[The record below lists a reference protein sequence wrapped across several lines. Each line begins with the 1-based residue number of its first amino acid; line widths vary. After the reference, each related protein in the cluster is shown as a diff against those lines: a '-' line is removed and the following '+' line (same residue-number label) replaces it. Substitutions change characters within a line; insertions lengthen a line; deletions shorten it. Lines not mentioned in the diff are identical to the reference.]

1 MHNCPEALEPF
12 DGICGFSKHS
22 PSYTNKTLF
31 RFPLRSRDSKLSSA
45 VYNIDKLHS
54 LLDTLKDE
62 AQYLLV
68 FLRSVCSIEICKI
81 TESNDTLSLFK
92 VSVSQRDY
100 QARLSQQRRLVEQ
113 VEATFI
119 GQSQYSV
126 RKVIKDMSHFNIEKV
141 DGSISSAHEWLV
153 VNQVG
158 SDSDE
163 VMNLAGKQHILPWV
177 GTAVDLKCSFSNGRI
192 FCVLP
197 LPVEDQAPFSVHING
212 TFAISSNRRS
222 LKWEAQERKGDEE
235 GTWNKLLVEK
245 CLPSCYVKLVIELME
260 LHSDPSAVY
269 NCWPDIGSVSGTP
282 WQGLLASFYQSLFSN
297 SKVVHTPLFGGRW
310 IGVKDAVFITAD
322 VLQAVRDA
330 ITKCN
335 VNIVEVND
343 SCNQA
348 LKQYCSISLTTLQ
361 PALVRSYLKR
371 NHQSYSYASRE
382 NKFEILKYCLKD
394 NLYHDVVGLHLLPLA
409 NGSFQQFQSKSRYVE
424 DTFVCSSY
432 FPCNL
437 LPGLENKLVNVY
449 NEDDPVHSLL
459 CSIANS
465 SHTQLIMLNAPQV
478 ANLLSQCS
486 TSSWSREQ
494 MSRFWQWLK
503 NQQLS
508 YFQNKQLVPIKSYL
522 NNVSSIIP
530 LARQGRAIYISQYS
544 SLPSRDLLTGLEKCG
559 IQFADAQEFSYL
571 SHSQLPEYLYQFEHN
586 QVLDA
591 LKSLSVANA
600 SLSSTEAIALQDFFS
615 RSYLNSSRIATITMI
630 PLFKVLQY
638 DGSSRWSINSIRTSH
653 VSGNKAIAMNGSY
666 GFRTDLLPS
675 SPFVIDASG
684 NISSLL
690 RNLTNFVVLMTE
702 TDYLLTIAF
711 QKIYNRQFTS
721 SSVVPFM
728 ISVLENFYSPQY
740 RQVSQQLISTMRNL
754 PFVEVMNDSAT
765 LNAPQNLFD
774 IENAALIELYLGEWH
789 RFPAPSFK
797 PYLPILRLCGL
808 KSAITADDI
817 YRVIVSIRG
826 GSYFQNSYNADDIRY
841 TRIVHVMKHLKNNPD
856 LFIISIEYRKTLLDT
871 LCNQAAQY
879 CWLPLASNPPSDYPS
894 CLAWKG
900 SQYSGTTLVSASIS
914 PLVVLMEDLS
924 SSVLPLIVGS
934 EAIFVQNVPN
944 QLAQGLGSHPSIMV
958 PAVISHFNQ
967 VVSKA
972 DRIPNKVLQK
982 VSLQTYTYLLQNIGY
997 CNAQLFSYKWIWL
1010 ESLSRFVESSHVAVS
1025 ANPSFRSNLEPF
1037 IFVLPSSL
1045 QGFSE
1050 LFMRCSVPVTV
1061 TAGQI
1066 LSVLQSIKDN
1076 SSGTQI
1082 SDDVAWSIV
1091 RSIIEWIAENA
1102 DRIGDHNILVPFD
1115 SEVSYPQLLPIEE
1128 VSYTDN
1134 EILCDIANDS
1144 DEEYHLI
1151 HPKVSHLASVLE
1163 LTPLS
1168 DQLDITQDV
1177 FDDAGQHEPLT
1188 TRLSNI
1194 LREYKDGLTIIKEM
1208 IQNADDA
1215 GATEVNILYDNRTHS
1230 TQKLLFKGMAESHG
1244 PALIVHNNS
1253 TFTDED
1259 FENIT
1264 KLAGATKAN
1273 QPLKIGKFG
1282 VGFCSVYHITD
1293 VPSFVSGGWLYIF
1306 DPTLKYLKGVVRNES
1321 RPGKKVK
1328 YKSKFLARSQ
1338 QLTPYEDLFGFTGS
1352 SDYNGTMFRLP
1363 FRTSASQIS
1372 STCYNGYLVQQMK
1385 DDLVMNGSKLLLFLQ
1400 HVKRITFSSIQ
1411 GGSPVTEVS
1420 INCNTENGIKT
1431 CVTES
1436 PESLTTEYWLVSSA
1450 DGTLRT
1456 QDGCH
1461 KLVKASV
1468 ACELVKEDSFY
1479 KCKAVD
1485 GSVFCFLPLSVPN
1498 TGLPVHIS
1506 ANFAVMSNRSG
1517 IWTGAAS
1524 GKPSDSR
1531 EHWNHQLMTTKI
1543 PEAYCSLLK
1552 RLQNMYASGDLVS
1565 YDFYALWPLTNRLK
1579 MKYPWESMILALYKL
1594 ISVEKLFYSLSTRQ
1608 WLTLAKS
1615 QFLPSLFQSND
1626 PSFDKAAIILKLP
1639 VVSLPPSHMDQLK
1652 DTLHLKTLI
1661 TEVEFTQSFLTNLES
1676 FENDICIRNDIL
1688 YIMLSAIGADPT
1700 HYTSVTNQLQNV
1712 ACIPTSFPCE
1722 GQELKLASS
1731 LVDPIEF
1738 QDMFNPEDGMF
1749 PFNYFYESPLVRE
1762 AMIKQLGL
1770 KTTDISWDA
1779 IISSARTVKNLFDV
1793 DKTKALKRVSCII
1806 KSIAETTNAI
1816 FPVETLKC
1824 IPFLPVLPKPQ
1835 TYILP
1840 WKGDGCTVLPPSEV
1854 LAMANEVCKAG
1865 LVTGSV
1871 KAIVNTKYMDKGGCG
1886 FIPYH
1891 VKQLLGISTL
1901 PILDDVL
1908 IHFQH
1913 LVDLMSDDSSQK
1925 FLQNEDIRMH
1935 IEAIC
1940 RNVYE
1945 FFENNLKNATPSI
1958 LSNAEMTS
1966 QLTATEEKLKFYCDK
1981 PFIWTGRDFV
1991 TASNVAKNW
2000 KTEGPY
2006 LFTIPEILSMR
2017 RRLQKVL
2024 CINDNFDINKLLD
2037 TLGHMY
2043 QEFKDE
2049 PIPSDYHEFVD
2060 VLVLELNTAKGDCQ
2074 GREQTILV
2082 DTDYVLR
2089 PSTEISYND
2098 ADWLQI
2104 KEDEYHFVHDRM
2116 TSKTV
2121 DLFGVKRI
2129 RSSFLDTF
2137 ANKSAFEG
2145 TEFGQRE
2152 ELTQRIKN
2160 ILRDYPLTE
2169 SFLKE
2174 LLQNADDAKASRMC
2188 VILDKRNHETTTTLS
2203 KEWSDDLQ
2211 GPAIL
2216 VWNDKDFDDKD
2227 LVGIQKLGLGSK
2239 QDDDESIGQ
2248 FGIGFN
2254 VVYHVTDCPSF
2265 ITRDSSVLCVFDP
2278 HCRYVPGA
2286 DIIHPG
2292 RQFDNLNNGFWDK
2305 MSDLRSCY
2313 LQDPLPNQPEY
2324 LKTGTL
2330 FRYPLRWKKELV
2342 YKSDILEKKDLDLV
2356 HSAYKMEE
2364 LLNKWVIRIE
2374 EALLFLNHIT
2384 QFEYYVIQSR
2394 TAVCSSSKIGFE
2406 LKTRYTVTMN
2416 ETALQSRSDYQSHLS
2431 QQSRMQNS
2439 EKTCVPKV
2447 FLYNLTLRSED
2458 ARFISLAGDR
2468 KYSEK
2473 EWIIQQ
2479 GIGDMLKP
2487 NQMWKFI
2494 GQVLP
2499 KHGLAVPLKPDKSF
2513 SGKIFCFLPLPISSK
2528 LPLHINGQFVLSSN
2542 RRALWRGGED
2552 EYTDKMKWNDQLV
2565 EAISSSYVH
2574 FLTKFRHYIVQNV
2587 GYKDKTEF
2595 YKAVNA
2601 YYDLF
2606 PYWISPKLSAT
2617 TSSVLPT
2624 AGQLTTSTR
2633 MSSSPLALSTPQSV
2647 TATVKAGRSLDDQ
2660 WLNLA
2665 KQVFSKLWNVNA
2677 EVLVSEAYE
2686 GDIVS
2691 PVWHV
2696 LHNDEDPF
2704 FQAYFLPGPGSK
2716 EVLPIL
2722 RRLGMTLTCASKVLH
2737 KHCKEFGSLIA
2748 KPEQTFEFYYKY
2760 HQRIVSYP
2768 EIVKSTPFKSEQGF
2782 SIFLKYIMKRPDGS
2796 LNFEFFKLPYNL
2808 PLLLT
2813 ADTFIRIFNEDQK
2826 VLCSNHS
2833 KLFPNSS
2840 SAFLHPAM
2848 LALQMSPSYFL
2859 QEEEV
2864 TLSFVNG
2871 ILNENLPFELSQSEV
2886 PDSVIERS
2894 HLQSLWTCISDDD
2907 EESFFQHRKSII
2919 GCWAI
2924 LPSTSHFLYQ
2934 LTSSVIPIRCPPS
2947 NIDNELEVTELLRD
2961 SLSIPFLDQ
2970 TIHKDIFKYCPQLS
2984 DYDRVF
2990 KVIYNR
2996 DYEKNVFEMAKLS
3009 ESDIDILLAYFSRTS
3024 FRHNQSIVNQIKSFP
3039 IFKTVNGV
3047 FTSLMGKSVYLWPRH
3062 GFCMAGYEKW
3072 ALLENVVFLEFW
3084 GSWRKLCGNEFTV
3097 LGEVPDEKKIYCKLI
3112 FPHFGELT
3120 EEERKQHLEYIK
3132 DNLFDGAFHQA
3143 ESHYRYE
3150 VQELANN
3157 FIHDLKNLKCLPHN
3171 DTLLNISSFCDHT
3184 VDVFTTFHEHFYF
3197 LSDDYC
3203 DEKWLDFFRKLGL
3216 QVEIDFDT
3224 FVRLA
3229 EQVSRGDHSNIE
3241 KASDVLFCYIF
3252 SDNAEAWHDNRYK
3265 MSTIGDIRFVKAA
3278 KLKPF
3283 TWIKA
3288 PCSPPHWF
3296 QSQNIGL
3303 TKVNEAICY
3312 KHAKLI
3318 WTVKP
3323 VINLPACLSSSEIIE
3338 ALDIF
3343 KKLGIAEPDPED
3355 VYQNMINISKTNLS
3369 NPSLFSTYDHVLR
3382 PDSDIDIWDV
3392 IFSNIQYMENQTEI
3406 LKKLHDVPCI
3416 PVMANEIDEN
3426 KPVLVRPSQVLVSL
3440 TVKDFSPYLHAIPVK
3455 LWGVMESLKI
3465 MGVSTELEA
3474 RHINYMLRLMNEFH
3488 RDLIDNPND
3497 IIKIQKA
3504 IYKLS
3509 ELLSLVKKSEVKSQ
3523 LESLHLPTQVSE
3535 IEFKLVP
3542 AKQLVFK
3549 DSSKF
3554 ELKNIIFS
3562 NSLYRLF
3569 KIPSYCDNLKKLKEK
3584 DFCLQLPREARPQGF
3599 SLCCHETILSNNT
3612 VNESPLI
3619 THFAKFRRLFPCI
3632 SQNILCLI
3640 RQELP
3645 FYVSNEESTEFVRK
3659 LKEILTNMTVTGIN
3673 DLRVKV
3679 MLDGDTECIGVM
3691 KVDYSFQKMD
3701 ETYTLF
3707 VDSEA
3712 SSGKTLWEAMAQT
3725 LCIEISCAL
3734 ELDLIK
3740 FFKCRG
3746 VLSDILAVQAIA
3758 DMQQLMI
3765 VQEMEYEEKIEDDY
3779 VPKIGVTLPQL
3790 LVDKLSQDINHIFR
3804 PQELVGYE
3812 VALNH
3817 YIWAMILY
3825 SVSDDTGSEG
3835 TRLKRY
3841 VIAWSKSESE
3851 GPISVSS
3858 VYLHKFVTRDTVEES
3873 TETALV
3879 PSEGTSELQQMRD
3892 SRELKEIKRKIAN
3905 ELRIIWKSD
3914 LTDDER
3920 KKAVRRMFLKYHPDK
3935 AASNKHLYEEAF
3947 KYLLRQLDRL
3957 EKGLP
3962 LEEPD
3967 DEEDGSCEESHWHNY
3982 YNSCKDVIRSYRGG
3996 GGVGGGGGG
4005 WSGWSGWG
4013 AYFAPKPDDIEANR
4027 WLRQAKSDLEAM
4039 KILLCFLNDRPVSC
4053 QVAFLAHEVIEKA
4066 LKSGMYALIGI
4077 NSNSESL
4084 VHHKL
4089 TSHARAI
4096 SAEKSGQLEELPRIA
4111 LAMESSYLDTRF
4123 PNCHPRPNAPVD
4135 VYRPDQARI
4144 NSEMAETVYELIEKI
4159 VTKQL

>member
-1 MHNCPEALEPF
+1 
-12 DGICGFSKHS
+12 
-22 PSYTNKTLF
+22 
-31 RFPLRSRDSKLSSA
+31 
-45 VYNIDKLHS
+45 
-54 LLDTLKDE
+54 
-62 AQYLLV
+62 
-68 FLRSVCSIEICKI
+68 
-81 TESNDTLSLFK
+81 
-92 VSVSQRDY
+92 
-100 QARLSQQRRLVEQ
+100 
-113 VEATFI
+113 
-119 GQSQYSV
+119 
-126 RKVIKDMSHFNIEKV
+126 
-141 DGSISSAHEWLV
+141 
-153 VNQVG
+153 
-158 SDSDE
+158 
-163 VMNLAGKQHILPWV
+163 
-177 GTAVDLKCSFSNGRI
+177 
-192 FCVLP
+192 
-197 LPVEDQAPFSVHING
+197 
-212 TFAISSNRRS
+212 
-222 LKWEAQERKGDEE
+222 
-235 GTWNKLLVEK
+235 
-245 CLPSCYVKLVIELME
+245 
-260 LHSDPSAVY
+260 
-269 NCWPDIGSVSGTP
+269 
-282 WQGLLASFYQSLFSN
+282 
-297 SKVVHTPLFGGRW
+297 
-310 IGVKDAVFITAD
+310 
-322 VLQAVRDA
+322 
-330 ITKCN
+330 
-335 VNIVEVND
+335 
-343 SCNQA
+343 
-348 LKQYCSISLTTLQ
+348 
-361 PALVRSYLKR
+361 
-371 NHQSYSYASRE
+371 
-382 NKFEILKYCLKD
+382 
-394 NLYHDVVGLHLLPLA
+394 
-409 NGSFQQFQSKSRYVE
+409 
-424 DTFVCSSY
+424 
-432 FPCNL
+432 
-437 LPGLENKLVNVY
+437 
-449 NEDDPVHSLL
+449 
-459 CSIANS
+459 
-465 SHTQLIMLNAPQV
+465 
-478 ANLLSQCS
+478 
-486 TSSWSREQ
+486 
-494 MSRFWQWLK
+494 
-503 NQQLS
+503 
-508 YFQNKQLVPIKSYL
+508 
-522 NNVSSIIP
+522 
-530 LARQGRAIYISQYS
+530 
-544 SLPSRDLLTGLEKCG
+544 
-559 IQFADAQEFSYL
+559 
-571 SHSQLPEYLYQFEHN
+571 
-586 QVLDA
+586 
-591 LKSLSVANA
+591 
-600 SLSSTEAIALQDFFS
+600 
-615 RSYLNSSRIATITMI
+615 
-630 PLFKVLQY
+630 
-638 DGSSRWSINSIRTSH
+638 
-653 VSGNKAIAMNGSY
+653 MNGSY

-675 SPFVIDASG
+675 SPFLIDASG
-684 NISSLL
+684 NVSSLL
-690 RNLTNFVVLMTE
+690 RNLTNFVVVMTE

-728 ISVLENFYSPQY
+728 TSVLENFYSPQY
-740 RQVSQQLISTMRNL
+740 RQVSQQLISAMRNL

-789 RFPAPSFK
+789 RFPAPRFK
-797 PYLPILRLCGL
+797 PYFPILRLCGL

-817 YRVIVSIRG
+817 YQVIVSIRG

-841 TRIVHVMKHLKNNPD
+841 TRIVCVMKHLKNNPD
-856 LFIISIEYRKTLLDT
+856 LFIVYIENRKTLLNT
-871 LCNQAAQY
+871 LCDQSAQH
-879 CWLPLASNPPSDYPS
+879 CWLPLTSNPPSDYPS

-900 SQYSGTTLVSASIS
+900 SQYSGTTLVSTSIS
-914 PLVVLMEDLS
+914 PLVVLTENLS

-944 QLAQGLGSHPSIMV
+944 QLAQGFGSQLSIMV

-982 VSLQTYTYLLQNIGY
+982 VSLQTYTYLLQNISY
-997 CNAQLFSYKWIWL
+997 CNAQSFSYKWIWL

-1050 LFMRCSVPVTV
+1050 LFTRYSVPVTV

-1066 LSVLQSIKDN
+1066 VSVLQSIKDN

-1091 RSIIEWIAENA
+1091 RSIIEWIAENT
-1102 DRIGDHNILVPFD
+1102 DRIGDHNILVPVD

-1134 EILCDIANDS
+1134 EILRDIANDS

-1151 HPKVSHLASVLE
+1151 HPKVSHLAPELE

-1188 TRLSNI
+1188 TRLCNI

-1293 VPSFVSGGWLYIF
+1293 VPSFVSGEWLYIF
-1306 DPTLKYLKGVVRNES
+1306 DPTLKFLKGIVRNES

-1328 YKSKFLARSQ
+1328 YMSKFLAQSQ
-1338 QLTPYEDLFGFTGS
+1338 QLTPYEDLFGFTAS

-1363 FRTSASQIS
+1363 FRASASQIS
-1372 STCYNGYLVQQMK
+1372 STCYNDDLVQQMK

-1400 HVKRITFSSIQ
+1400 HVKCITFSSIQ
-1411 GGSPVTEVS
+1411 GGIPVTKVS
-1420 INCNTENGIKT
+1420 INCNTEDGIKT
-1431 CVTES
+1431 CVTKS

-1450 DGTLRT
+1450 DGTVRT

-1461 KLVKASV
+1461 KPVTASV
-1468 ACELVKEDSFY
+1468 ACELVKEDLSY
-1479 KCKAVD
+1479 MCKAVD

-1517 IWTGAAS
+1517 IWAGTTS

-1531 EHWNHQLMTTKI
+1531 EHWNYQLVATKI

-1552 RLQNMYASGDLVS
+1552 KLQNMYVSKNLVS
-1565 YDFYALWPLTNRLK
+1565 YDFYVLWPLTNRLR
-1579 MKYPWESMILALYKL
+1579 MKYPWESMIPALYKL
-1594 ISVEKLFYSLSTRQ
+1594 ISVEKLFYSLSTHQ

-1639 VVSLPPSHMDQLK
+1639 VVSLPPPHLEQLK
-1652 DTLHLKTLI
+1652 DTLHLNTII
-1661 TEVEFTQSFLTNLES
+1661 TEDEFAQSFMNNLKS
-1676 FENDICIRNDIL
+1676 FENGISIRNDIL
-1688 YIMLSAIGADPT
+1688 HIMLSAIGADPT

-1712 ACIPTSFPCE
+1712 ACIPTSSSCE
-1722 GQELKLASS
+1722 GQELKLANS

-1749 PFNYFYESPLVRE
+1749 PFSSFYESPLVRE
-1762 AMIKQLGL
+1762 AMIKRLGL
-1770 KTTDISWDA
+1770 MTGNISWDA
-1779 IISSARTVKNLFDV
+1779 IISSAKSVKNLFDD

-1806 KSIAETTNAI
+1806 KSISETNKTNC
-1816 FPVETLKC
+1816 PVETLKC

-1835 TYILP
+1835 NYILP
-1840 WKGDGCTVLPPSEV
+1840 WKGDGCTVLPSSEV
-1854 LAMANEVCKAG
+1854 LAMANEVWKAD

-1871 KAIVNTKYMDKGGCG
+1871 KAIVNTNYVDEGGCG
-1886 FIPYH
+1886 SIPYSMTN
-1891 VKQLLGISTL
+1891 LLGISTL

-1913 LVDLMSDDSSQK
+1913 LIDLMSDDSSQK
-1925 FLQNEDIRMH
+1925 FLQIEPIRMN

-1940 RNVYE
+1940 RSVYE
-1945 FFENNLKNATPSI
+1945 FLENNLRNTTPNIS
-1958 LSNAEMTS
+1958 SNAEKTP

-1991 TASNVAKNW
+1991 TASNVARNW
-2000 KTEGPY
+2000 KSKGPY
-2006 LFTIPEILSMR
+2006 LFKLPEILSMR
-2017 RRLQKVL
+2017 RKLQKVL

-2060 VLVLELNTAKGDCQ
+2060 ILVSELNNAKGECQ
-2074 GREQTILV
+2074 ERDQTILV
-2082 DTDYVLR
+2082 DKDYVLR
-2089 PSTEISYND
+2089 RSTELSYND

-2137 ANKSAFEG
+2137 ANKEAFEG

-2174 LLQNADDAKASRMC
+2174 LLQNADDAKASKMC
-2188 VILDKRNHETTTTLS
+2188 LVLDKRNHGRTTTLS

-2216 VWNDKDFDDKD
+2216 VWNDKNFDDKD

-2239 QDDDESIGQ
+2239 RDDDESIGQ

-2286 DIIHPG
+2286 DISHPG
-2292 RQFDNLNNGFWDK
+2292 RQFDSLNNGFWDK
-2305 MSDLRSCY
+2305 MSDLCSCY

-2342 YKSDILEKKDLDLV
+2342 DKSDILEKNDLDLV
-2356 HSAYKMEE
+2356 HSPQRMEE

-2384 QFEYYVIQSR
+2384 QFEYYVIQSQ
-2394 TAVCSSSKIGFE
+2394 TAVGSSSKIGFE

-2416 ETALQSRSDYQSHLS
+2416 ETGLQSRSDYQSHLS

-2447 FLYNLTLRSED
+2447 FLYNLTLHSED
-2458 ARFISLAGDR
+2458 ARFIGLAGDR

-2499 KHGLAVPLKPDKSF
+2499 KHGLAVPLKPDRFF

-2565 EAISSSYVH
+2565 EAISSSYVY
-2574 FLTKFRHYIVQNV
+2574 FLTKFRHYIVQND
-2587 GYKDKTEF
+2587 GYKNKKEF
-2595 YKAVNA
+2595 YKAVDA
-2601 YYDLF
+2601 YYDSF
-2606 PYWISPKLSAT
+2606 PYWIPPKLSAT

-2624 AGQLTTSTR
+2624 AGRLTTSTR
-2633 MSSSPLALSTPQSV
+2633 VSSSPSVVSTPQSV
-2647 TATVKAGRSLDDQ
+2647 TATVKAGKILDDQ

-2686 GDIVS
+2686 GNIVS

-2704 FQAYFLPGPGSK
+2704 FQAYFLPGPKSK

-2748 KPEQTFEFYYKY
+2748 KAEQTFEFYYKY
-2760 HQRIVSYP
+2760 HQRIVSCP
-2768 EIVKSTPFKSEQGF
+2768 EIVTSTPFKSEQGF

-2813 ADTFIRIFNEDQK
+2813 ADSFIRIFNEDQK

-2864 TLSFVNG
+2864 TLSFVNS

-2924 LPSTSHFLYQ
+2924 LPSTSHFLYR

-2970 TIHKDIFKYCPQLS
+2970 TIHKDIFKYCPRFS
-2984 DYDRVF
+2984 DYDKVF

-3009 ESDIDILLAYFSRTS
+3009 ESDIDILLTYFSRTS
-3024 FRHNQSIVNQIKSFP
+3024 FRHDQSIVNQIKSFP

-3047 FTSLMGKSVYLWPRH
+3047 FTSLMGKSVYLWPQH
-3062 GFCMAGYEKW
+3062 GFCMAGYYKW
-3072 ALLENVVFLEFW
+3072 ALLENVVFLEFR
-3084 GSWRKLCGNEFTV
+3084 GSWRKLCGNEFTI

-3112 FPHFGELT
+3112 FPHFVELT

-3132 DNLFDGAFHQA
+3132 DNLLDGAFHQA

-3150 VQELANN
+3150 VQEQANN
-3157 FIHDLKNLKCLPHN
+3157 FIQDLKNLKCLAHN

-3184 VDVFTTFHEHFYF
+3184 VDIFTTFHEHFCF
-3197 LSDDYC
+3197 LSDDYR
-3203 DEKWLDFFRKLGL
+3203 DEKWLDFFHKLGL

-3224 FVRLA
+3224 FVKLA
-3229 EQVSRGDHSNIE
+3229 EQVSRGDHSDIE

-3252 SDNAEAWHDNRYK
+3252 LDIAKPWHDNCYK
-3265 MSTIGDIRFVKAA
+3265 MSTIGDIRFVKAE

-3288 PCSPPHWF
+3288 PCCPPHWF
-3296 QSQNIGL
+3296 QSHNIGL
-3303 TKVNEAICY
+3303 TKVNEAVCY
-3312 KHAKLI
+3312 EHAQLV

-3343 KKLGIAEPDPED
+3343 KKLGITEPESED

-3369 NPSLFSTYDHVLR
+3369 NPHLFSTYDPVVQSSHNV
-3382 PDSDIDIWDV
+3382 DIWDV
-3392 IFSNIQYMENQTEI
+3392 ILSIIDYLHERNQTEI
-3406 LKKLHDVPCI
+3406 LQKLHDVPCI
-3416 PVMANEIDEN
+3416 PVMADETEKN
-3426 KPVLVRPSQVLVSL
+3426 KPVLVKPSQVLVSQIA
-3440 TVKDFSPYLHAIPVK
+3440 KGFSPYLHDVPEK
-3455 LWGVMESLKI
+3455 LWGVMEALKL
-3465 MGVSTELEA
+3465 MGVSVELEP
-3474 RHINYMLRLMNEFH
+3474 RHINYMLRLMNEF
-3488 RDLIDNPND
+3488 LGGVINNPND
-3497 IIKIQKA
+3497 INKIQKA
-3504 IYKLS
+3504 INKLS
-3509 ELLSLVKKSEVKSQ
+3509 ELLRSGEFKKSEVNSQ
-3523 LESLHLPTQVSE
+3523 LESLHLPAQVSK

-3549 DSSKF
+3549 DSSKLHF
-3554 ELKNIIFS
+3554 NELKKLMWS
-3562 NSLYRLF
+3562 NSLYFLF
-3569 KIPSYCDNLKKLKEK
+3569 TIPSTHENFKKLEERDFYLRKMKEK
-3584 DFCLQLPREARPQGF
+3584 DFCLQLPREVRPQGF
-3599 SLCCHETILSNNT
+3599 SLCCHETVLIHNT
-3612 VNESPLI
+3612 VDECPLI
-3619 THFAKFRRLFPCI
+3619 IHFKKFRELFPRI
-3632 SQNILCLI
+3632 FQNFPLLI
-3640 RQELP
+3640 RQGLP
-3645 FYVSNEESTEFVRK
+3645 SYVNDEESTKFVMK
-3659 LKEILTNMTVTGIN
+3659 LKEILTTMAVKGIKN
-3673 DLRVKV
+3673 LRVSV
-3679 MLDGDTECIGVM
+3679 MLDGDTECIGTM
-3691 KVDYSFQKMD
+3691 KVDYSLQKMN
-3701 ETYTLF
+3701 ESYSLF

-3712 SSGKTLWEAMAQT
+3712 SSGQSLWEAMAQT
-3725 LCIEISCAL
+3725 LCIEISRAL

-3740 FFKCRG
+3740 FFKCR
-3746 VLSDILAVQAIA
+3746 DILSAIIAVQAIT
-3758 DMQQLMI
+3758 DLQKLMD
-3765 VQEMEYEEKIEDDY
+3765 VQEMEDEDEIERDY
-3779 VPKIGVTLPQL
+3779 VPKIGVDLPNL
-3790 LVDKLSQDINHIFR
+3790 LVEMLSQDINHIFR

-3812 VALNH
+3812 VALGH

-3825 SVSDDTGSEG
+3825 PVSDDTGSEG

-3841 VIAWSKSESE
+3841 AIEWSESE
-3851 GPISVSS
+3851 EPKQVSS
-3858 VYLHKFVTRDTVEES
+3858 VYLRKFIPQETVEES
-3873 TETALV
+3873 TE
-3879 PSEGTSELQQMRD
+3879 PSEGSSELQQMRD
-3892 SRELKEIKRKIAN
+3892 SRELKEIKCKIAN
-3905 ELRIIWKSD
+3905 ELRIIWSSD
-3914 LTDDER
+3914 LTNEEQ
-3920 KKAVRRMFLKYHPDK
+3920 KKAVCRMFLKYHPDK

-3967 DEEDGSCEESHWHNY
+3967 GKEDESCEKSHWHNY
-3982 YNSCKDVIRSYRGG
+3982 YNSCKDVFRSYRGGG

-4005 WSGWSGWG
+4005 GGWSGYSGWG
-4013 AYFAPKPDDIEANR
+4013 AYIAPTPDDIEANR
-4027 WLRQAKSDLEAM
+4027 WLRQANSDLEAM
-4039 KILLCFLNDRPVSC
+4039 RILLRFLNDGPVSC

-4066 LKSGMYALIGI
+4066 LKAGMYALIGI

-4096 SAEKSGQLEELPRIA
+4096 SSERSGQLEELPRIA
-4111 LAMESSYLDTRF
+4111 LTMESSYLDTRF
-4123 PNCHPRPNAPVD
+4123 PNRHPRPDAPVD